1 MASGRFGAASGGV
14 AVAGDDALAAV
25 IYKPLATG
33 KASKAVAAQY
43 AAHLIETGNYGKDVA
58 LFEKL
63 PPYLKNALNWLTGK
77 VGAA

>member
-1 MASGRFGAASGGV
+1 
-14 AVAGDDALAAV
+14 
-25 IYKPLATG
+25 LATG